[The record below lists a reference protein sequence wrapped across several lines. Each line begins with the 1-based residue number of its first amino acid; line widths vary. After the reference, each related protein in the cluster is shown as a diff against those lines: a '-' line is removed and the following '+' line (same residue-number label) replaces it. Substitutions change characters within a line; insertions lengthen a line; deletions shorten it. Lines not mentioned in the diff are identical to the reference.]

1 MDYDKQFM
9 IHFLHFLYF
18 NDVEQSDQS
27 ESVKKSKKQFGSF
40 GIAKIPCSIWL
51 FYLMIIKLIIKIMNM
66 QNKIWK
72 KSIIIFTF
80 VPNSSN

>member
-40 GIAKIPCSIWL
+40 GIAKIPCS
-51 FYLMIIKLIIKIMNM
+51 MIILSYDNQIN
-66 QNKIWK
+66 NKNNEHAK
-72 KSIIIFTF
+72 
-80 VPNSSN
+80 